1 MSLNLSNQ
9 VYVLFPYLCSD
20 YVSLQSDDDDES
32 LSLFPPP
39 MSPLTPQDK
48 RQANRVFVSDTFKF
62 SLIQTTIIVCN
73 C

>member
-20 YVSLQSDDDDES
+20 YVSLLSDDDDES

-48 RQANRVFVSDTFKF
+48 RQANRVLLVTPLSCHL
-62 SLIQTTIIVCN
+62 SRLP
-73 C
+73 